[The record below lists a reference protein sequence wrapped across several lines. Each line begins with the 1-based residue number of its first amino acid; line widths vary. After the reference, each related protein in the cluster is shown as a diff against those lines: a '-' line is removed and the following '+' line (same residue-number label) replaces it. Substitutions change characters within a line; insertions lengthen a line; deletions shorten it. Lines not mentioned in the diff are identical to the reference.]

1 MISHLLL
8 DHLSSH
14 LTIKIFSAKLFV
26 KIIATVQC
34 KLQVTD
40 NGNMIST
47 CYEMQFFGI
56 HQGKHTFFLLA

>member
-40 NGNMIST
+40 NGMITT

-56 HQGKHTFFLLA
+56 HRGKHTFFLLA